1 MERGLVT
8 LAKIMGVRTG
18 TLSRRG
24 RWETRPQ
31 EHRTVSGDWGQVRI
45 GQTCSASEGA
55 ATFRVTSD
63 LRILGRCPGAC

>member
-8 LAKIMGVRTG
+8 PAKIRGVRTG
-18 TLSRRG
+18 TPSRRG

-31 EHRTVSGDWGQVRI
+31 EHRTLPGDWGQVRI
-45 GQTCSASEGA
+45 GQTWSPSKGA

-63 LRILGRCPGAC
+63 LKILGGCPGAC